1 MWWPTSRTTRLD
13 EDISQHKERRQHP
26 HGGGDALE
34 VATEGVE
41 EHIAYQTDE
50 DAVADA
56 EAEGHHHHRDEG
68 RQRLDGVFP
77 VDFQHGCHHHAHYNE
92 RRGGGG

>member
-13 EDISQHKERRQHP
+13 EDISQHKECCQHP
-26 HGGGDALE
+26 HGGGDVLE

-50 DAVADA
+50 DAVVDA

-68 RQRLDGVFP
+68 RKVSPLMFFAWGEKKEKGVP
-77 VDFQHGCHHHAHYNE
+77 ACGT
-92 RRGGGG
+92 GTLG